1 MLNSNSVFKIADG
14 VEGLFIKN
22 TRFNTT
28 LISLNFYMPLRHDTV
43 SVNAMLTYVLSTCS
57 GKFGGFKEMN
67 RHLNML
73 YGADVAVSAMP
84 VGSNQLIR
92 FVITAINDK
101 YTLGGEQNVSA
112 AADYLLSLLFEPKL
126 QNGVFCEED
135 LARERRKMLEDIE
148 AELNEKRNFARK
160 RLKEEMFENDPF
172 GLGKLGTK
180 EAVLQITE
188 ESLKKALDDMLCSAF
203 VSVHAV
209 GETLPCGLFEKIGE
223 KFSALKRQNITD
235 CKTLPAPKMRSTVKE
250 VTDKMDVVQGK
261 LVMGFTSEMYGD
273 DAKSLPLMVAVDIFG
288 GGPYSRLFSVVRE
301 KMSLCYYCSASSVRS
316 RGFVM
321 VDSGLEADNA
331 EKAKKEILNQLQI
344 VKNGEFSD
352 FEFNSSI
359 KSICGS
365 LKSYNDSLTSL
376 DLWYAL
382 KAYNE
387 AFFSPEEMCE
397 EIKKITRAD
406 VVAAAKGIALNTV
419 YMLLPEAK

>member
-1 MLNSNSVFKIADG
+1 MNSNSAIKIADG

-28 LISLNFYMPLRHDTV
+28 LISLNFYMPLENETV
-43 SVNAMLTYVLSTCS
+43 SKNAMLTYILSTCS
-57 GKFGGFKEMN
+57 GRFGGFKEMN

-84 VGSNQLIR
+84 VGNTQLIR

-101 YTLGGEQNVSA
+101 YTLGGEKNVSA
-112 AADYLLSLLFEPKL
+112 AADYLLSLLFEPRL
-126 QNGVFCEED
+126 ENGVFFRDD
-135 LARERRKMLEDIE
+135 LLRERRKMLEDLE

-172 GLGKLGTK
+172 GLNKLGTSQAIS
-180 EAVLQITE
+180 EITE
-188 ESLKKALDDMLCSAF
+188 AGLKKALDDMLKSAF
-203 VSVHAV
+203 LSVHAV
-209 GETLPCGLFEKIGE
+209 GETLPEGLFEKIGE
-223 KFSALKRQNITD
+223 KFGAIKRENITN
-235 CKTLPAPKMRSTVKE
+235 CKILPAPKMRDTVKE
-250 VTDKMDVVQGK
+250 VTDRMDVVQGK
-261 LVMGFTSEMYGD
+261 LVMGFTSSVYGD
-273 DAKSLPLMVAVDIFG
+273 DNVSLPLMVAVDIFG

-331 EKAKKEILNQLQI
+331 EKAKNEILNQLEI

-365 LKSYNDSLTSL
+365 LKSYNDSLSSV

-382 KAYNE
+382 KIYNE
-387 AFFSPEEMCE
+387 NLTAPEEMCE
-397 EIKKITRAD
+397 AVRKITREE
-406 VVAAAKGIALNTV
+406 VIAAAKSISLNTV

>member
-1 MLNSNSVFKIADG
+1 MNSNSTIKIAEG

-28 LISLNFYMPLRHDTV
+28 LISLNFYMPLKSETV
-43 SVNAMLTYVLSTCS
+43 SGNAMLTYILSTCS
-57 GKFGGFKEMN
+57 GRFGGFKEMN

-84 VGSNQLIR
+84 VGSTQLIR

-112 AADYLLSLLFEPKL
+112 AADYLLSLLFEPRL
-126 QNGVFCEED
+126 QNGVFYEAD
-135 LARERRKMLEDIE
+135 LLRERRKMLEDLE

-172 GLGKLGTK
+172 GLNKLGTK
-180 EAVLQITE
+180 EAILNITADG
-188 ESLKKALDDMLCSAF
+188 LKKNLADMLNHAF

-209 GETLPCGLFEKIGE
+209 GETLPEGLFEKIGE
-223 KFSALKRQNITD
+223 RFSALKRGNITN
-235 CKTLPAPKMRSTVKE
+235 CKILSAPKMRDTVKE
-250 VTDKMDVVQGK
+250 VTDRMDVVQGK
-261 LVMGFTSEMYGD
+261 LVMGFTSSVYGD
-273 DAKSLPLMVAVDIFG
+273 DSVSLPLMVAVDIFG

-301 KMSLCYYCSASSVRS
+301 KMSLCYYCSASSVRN

-331 EKAKKEILNQLQI
+331 EKAKNEILNQLQI

-365 LKSYNDSLTSL
+365 LKSYNDSLSSI

-382 KAYNE
+382 KIYNQNLTT
-387 AFFSPEEMCE
+387 PEEMCE
-397 EIKKITRAD
+397 AVRKITRED
-406 VVAAAKGIALNTV
+406 VIVAAKGISLNTV

>member
-1 MLNSNSVFKIADG
+1 MNSNSTIKIAEG

-28 LISLNFYMPLRHDTV
+28 LISLNFYMPLKSETV
-43 SVNAMLTYVLSTCS
+43 SGNAMLTYILSTCS
-57 GKFGGFKEMN
+57 GRFGGFKEMN

-84 VGSNQLIR
+84 VGSTQLIR

-112 AADYLLSLLFEPKL
+112 AADYLLSLLFEPRL
-126 QNGVFCEED
+126 QNGVFYEAD
-135 LARERRKMLEDIE
+135 LLRERRKMLEDLE

-172 GLGKLGTK
+172 GLNKLGTK
-180 EAVLQITE
+180 EAILNITVDG
-188 ESLKKALDDMLCSAF
+188 LKKTLADMLNHAF

-209 GETLPCGLFEKIGE
+209 GETLPEGLFEKIGE
-223 KFSALKRQNITD
+223 RFSALKRGNITN
-235 CKTLPAPKMRSTVKE
+235 CKILSAPKMRDTVKE
-250 VTDKMDVVQGK
+250 VTDRMDVVQGK
-261 LVMGFTSEMYGD
+261 LVMGFTSSVYGD
-273 DAKSLPLMVAVDIFG
+273 DSVSLPLMVAVDIFG

-331 EKAKKEILNQLQI
+331 EKAKNEILNQLQI

-365 LKSYNDSLTSL
+365 LKSYNDSLSSI

-382 KAYNE
+382 KIYNQNLTT
-387 AFFSPEEMCE
+387 PEEMCE
-397 EIKKITRAD
+397 AVRKITRED
-406 VVAAAKGIALNTV
+406 VISAAKGISLNTV

>member
-1 MLNSNSVFKIADG
+1 MNSNSTIKIAEG

-28 LISLNFYMPLRHDTV
+28 LISLNFYMPLKSETV
-43 SVNAMLTYVLSTCS
+43 SGNAMLTYILSTCS
-57 GKFGGFKEMN
+57 GRFGGFKEMN

-84 VGSNQLIR
+84 VGSTQLIR

-112 AADYLLSLLFEPKL
+112 AADYLLSLLFEPRL
-126 QNGVFCEED
+126 QNGVFYEAD
-135 LARERRKMLEDIE
+135 LLRERRKMLEDLE

-172 GLGKLGTK
+172 GLNKLGTK
-180 EAVLQITE
+180 EAILNITADG
-188 ESLKKALDDMLCSAF
+188 LKKNLADMLNHAF

-209 GETLPCGLFEKIGE
+209 GETLPEGLFEKIGE
-223 KFSALKRQNITD
+223 RFSALKRGNITN
-235 CKTLPAPKMRSTVKE
+235 CKILSAPKMRDTVKE
-250 VTDKMDVVQGK
+250 VTDRMDVVQGK
-261 LVMGFTSEMYGD
+261 LVMGFTSSVYGD
-273 DAKSLPLMVAVDIFG
+273 DSVSLPLMVAVDILG

-301 KMSLCYYCSASSVRS
+301 KMSLCYYCSASSVRN

-331 EKAKKEILNQLQI
+331 EKAKNEILNQLQI

-365 LKSYNDSLTSL
+365 LKSYNDSLSSI

-382 KAYNE
+382 KIYNQNLTT
-387 AFFSPEEMCE
+387 PEEMCE
-397 EIKKITRAD
+397 AVRKITRED
-406 VVAAAKGIALNTV
+406 VIVAAKGISLNTV

>member
-1 MLNSNSVFKIADG
+1 MNSNSTIKIAEG

-28 LISLNFYMPLRHDTV
+28 LISLNFYMPLKSETV
-43 SVNAMLTYVLSTCS
+43 SGNAMLTYILSTCS
-57 GKFGGFKEMN
+57 GRFGGFKEMN

-84 VGSNQLIR
+84 VGSTQLIR

-112 AADYLLSLLFEPKL
+112 AADYLLSLLFEPRL
-126 QNGVFCEED
+126 QNGVFYEAD
-135 LARERRKMLEDIE
+135 LLRERRKMLEDLE

-172 GLGKLGTK
+172 GLNKLGTK
-180 EAVLQITE
+180 EAILNITADG
-188 ESLKKALDDMLCSAF
+188 LKKTLADMLNHAF

-209 GETLPCGLFEKIGE
+209 GETLPEGLFEKIGE
-223 KFSALKRQNITD
+223 RFSALKRGNITN
-235 CKTLPAPKMRSTVKE
+235 CKILSAPKMRDTVKE
-250 VTDKMDVVQGK
+250 VTDRMDVVQGK
-261 LVMGFTSEMYGD
+261 LVMGFTSSVYGD
-273 DAKSLPLMVAVDIFG
+273 DSVSLPLMVAVDIFG

-331 EKAKKEILNQLQI
+331 EKAKNEILNQLQI

-365 LKSYNDSLTSL
+365 LKSYNDSLSSI

-382 KAYNE
+382 KIYNQNLTT
-387 AFFSPEEMCE
+387 PEEMCE
-397 EIKKITRAD
+397 AVRKITRED
-406 VVAAAKGIALNTV
+406 VIVAAKSISLNTV

>member
-1 MLNSNSVFKIADG
+1 MNSNSTIKIAEG

-28 LISLNFYMPLRHDTV
+28 LISLNFYMPLKSETV
-43 SVNAMLTYVLSTCS
+43 SGNAMLTYILSTCS
-57 GKFGGFKEMN
+57 GRFGGFKEMN

-84 VGSNQLIR
+84 VGSTQLIR

-112 AADYLLSLLFEPKL
+112 AADYLLSLLFEPRL
-126 QNGVFCEED
+126 QNGVFYEAD
-135 LARERRKMLEDIE
+135 LLRERRKMLEDLE

-172 GLGKLGTK
+172 GLNKLGTK
-180 EAVLQITE
+180 EAILNITADG
-188 ESLKKALDDMLCSAF
+188 LKKTLADMLNHAF

-209 GETLPCGLFEKIGE
+209 GETLPEGLFEKIGE
-223 KFSALKRQNITD
+223 RFSALKRGNITN
-235 CKTLPAPKMRSTVKE
+235 CKILSAPKMRDTVKE
-250 VTDKMDVVQGK
+250 VTDRMDVVQGK
-261 LVMGFTSEMYGD
+261 LVMGFTSSVYGD
-273 DAKSLPLMVAVDIFG
+273 DNVSLPLMVAVDIFG

-331 EKAKKEILNQLQI
+331 EKAKNEILNQLQI

-365 LKSYNDSLTSL
+365 LKSYNDSLSSI

-382 KAYNE
+382 KIYNQNLTT
-387 AFFSPEEMCE
+387 PEEMCE
-397 EIKKITRAD
+397 AVRKITRED
-406 VVAAAKGIALNTV
+406 VIAAAKSISLNTV

>member
-1 MLNSNSVFKIADG
+1 MNSNSTIKIAEG

-28 LISLNFYMPLRHDTV
+28 LISLNFYMPLKSETV
-43 SVNAMLTYVLSTCS
+43 SGNAMLTYILSTCS
-57 GKFGGFKEMN
+57 GRFGGFKEMN

-84 VGSNQLIR
+84 VGSTQLIR

-112 AADYLLSLLFEPKL
+112 AADYLLSLLFEPRL
-126 QNGVFCEED
+126 QNGVFYEAD
-135 LARERRKMLEDIE
+135 LLRERRKMLEDLE

-172 GLGKLGTK
+172 GLNKLGTK
-180 EAVLQITE
+180 EAILNITADG
-188 ESLKKALDDMLCSAF
+188 LKKTLADMLNHAF

-209 GETLPCGLFEKIGE
+209 GETLPEGLFEKIGE
-223 KFSALKRQNITD
+223 RFSALKRGNITN
-235 CKTLPAPKMRSTVKE
+235 CKILSAPKMRDTVKE
-250 VTDKMDVVQGK
+250 VTDRMDVVQGK
-261 LVMGFTSEMYGD
+261 LVMGFTSSVYGD
-273 DAKSLPLMVAVDIFG
+273 DSVSLPLMVAVDIFG

-331 EKAKKEILNQLQI
+331 EKAKNEILNQLQI

-365 LKSYNDSLTSL
+365 LKSYNDSLSSI

-382 KAYNE
+382 KIYNQNLTT
-387 AFFSPEEMCE
+387 PEEMCE
-397 EIKKITRAD
+397 AVRKITRED
-406 VVAAAKGIALNTV
+406 VIAAAKSISLNTV

>member
-1 MLNSNSVFKIADG
+1 LNSNSAIKIADG

-28 LISLNFYMPLRHDTV
+28 LISLNFYMPLKSETV
-43 SVNAMLTYVLSTCS
+43 SVNAMLTYILSTCS
-57 GKFGGFKEMN
+57 GRFGGFKEMN

-84 VGSNQLIR
+84 VGNTQLIR

-101 YTLGGEQNVSA
+101 YTLGGEKNVSA
-112 AADYLLSLLFEPKL
+112 AADYLLSLLFEPRL
-126 QNGVFCEED
+126 ENGVFCQAD
-135 LARERRKMLEDIE
+135 LLRERRKMLEDLE

-172 GLGKLGTK
+172 GLNKLGTR
-180 EAVLQITE
+180 EDILNITE
-188 ESLKKALDDMLCSAF
+188 KGLKNALDNMLKSAF

-209 GETLPCGLFEKIGE
+209 GETLPEGLFEKIGE
-223 KFSALKRQNITD
+223 RFSALKRENITN
-235 CKTLPAPKMRSTVKE
+235 CKTLPAPKMRDTVKE
-250 VTDKMDVVQGK
+250 VTDRMDVVQGK
-261 LVMGFTSEMYGD
+261 LVMGFTSSVYGD
-273 DAKSLPLMVAVDIFG
+273 DCVSLPLMVAVDIFG

-331 EKAKKEILNQLQI
+331 EKAKNEILNQLQI

-365 LKSYNDSLTSL
+365 LKSYNDSLSSI

-382 KAYNE
+382 KIYNKNLT
-387 AFFSPEEMCE
+387 APEEMCE
-397 EIKKITRAD
+397 AVRKITRED
-406 VVAAAKGIALNTV
+406 VIAAAKSISLNTV

>member
-1 MLNSNSVFKIADG
+1 MNSNSAIKIADG

-28 LISLNFYMPLRHDTV
+28 LISLNFYMPLKSETV
-43 SVNAMLTYVLSTCS
+43 SVNAMLTYILSTCS
-57 GKFGGFKEMN
+57 GRFGGFKEMN

-84 VGSNQLIR
+84 VGNTQLIR

-101 YTLGGEQNVSA
+101 YTLGGEKNVSA
-112 AADYLLSLLFEPKL
+112 AADYLLSLLFEPRL
-126 QNGVFCEED
+126 ENGVFCQAD
-135 LARERRKMLEDIE
+135 LLRERRKMLEDLE

-172 GLGKLGTK
+172 GLNKLGTR
-180 EAVLQITE
+180 EDILNITE
-188 ESLKKALDDMLCSAF
+188 KGLKNALDNMLKSAF

-209 GETLPCGLFEKIGE
+209 GETLPEGLFEKIGE
-223 KFSALKRQNITD
+223 RFSALKRENITN
-235 CKTLPAPKMRSTVKE
+235 CKTLPAPKMRDTVKE
-250 VTDKMDVVQGK
+250 VTDRMDVVQGK
-261 LVMGFTSEMYGD
+261 LVMGFTSSVYGD
-273 DAKSLPLMVAVDIFG
+273 DCVSLPLMVAVDIFG

-331 EKAKKEILNQLQI
+331 EKAKNEILNQLQI

-365 LKSYNDSLTSL
+365 LKSYNDSLSSI

-382 KAYNE
+382 KIYNE
-387 AFFSPEEMCE
+387 NLTAPEEMCE
-397 EIKKITRAD
+397 AVRKMTRED
-406 VVAAAKGIALNTV
+406 VIAAAKSISLNTV

>member
-1 MLNSNSVFKIADG
+1 MNSNSTIKIAEG

-28 LISLNFYMPLRHDTV
+28 LISLNFYMPLKSETV
-43 SVNAMLTYVLSTCS
+43 SGNAMLTYILSTCS
-57 GKFGGFKEMN
+57 GRFGGFKEMN

-84 VGSNQLIR
+84 VGSTQLIR

-112 AADYLLSLLFEPKL
+112 AADYLLSLLFEPRL
-126 QNGVFCEED
+126 QNGVFYEAD
-135 LARERRKMLEDIE
+135 LLRERRKMLEDLE

-172 GLGKLGTK
+172 GLNKLGTK
-180 EAVLQITE
+180 EAILNITADG
-188 ESLKKALDDMLCSAF
+188 LKKTLADMLNHAF

-209 GETLPCGLFEKIGE
+209 GETLPEGLFEKIGE
-223 KFSALKRQNITD
+223 RFSALKRENITN
-235 CKTLPAPKMRSTVKE
+235 CKTLPAPKMRDTVKE
-250 VTDKMDVVQGK
+250 VTDRMDVVQGK
-261 LVMGFTSEMYGD
+261 LVMGFTSSVYGD
-273 DAKSLPLMVAVDIFG
+273 DSVSLPLMVAVDIFG

-331 EKAKKEILNQLQI
+331 EKAKNEILNQLQI

-365 LKSYNDSLTSL
+365 LKSYNDSLSSI

-382 KAYNE
+382 KIYNQNLTT
-387 AFFSPEEMCE
+387 PEEMCE
-397 EIKKITRAD
+397 AVRKITRED
-406 VVAAAKGIALNTV
+406 VIAAAKSISLNTV